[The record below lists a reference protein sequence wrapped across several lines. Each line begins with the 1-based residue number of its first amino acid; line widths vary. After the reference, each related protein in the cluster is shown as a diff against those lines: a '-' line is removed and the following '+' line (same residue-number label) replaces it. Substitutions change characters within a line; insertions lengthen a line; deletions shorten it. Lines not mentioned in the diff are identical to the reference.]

1 MTSVNSHQAKLLS
14 QWSYF
19 KFSNINA
26 LLIYVPKYLL
36 TVALKNYLKKVNK
49 RNCYLA
55 LILYQNIVSK

>member
-36 TVALKNYLKKVNK
+36 TVALKNYLKKWIK
-49 RNCYLA
+49 EIA
-55 LILYQNIVSK
+55 ILPLFYIKTL